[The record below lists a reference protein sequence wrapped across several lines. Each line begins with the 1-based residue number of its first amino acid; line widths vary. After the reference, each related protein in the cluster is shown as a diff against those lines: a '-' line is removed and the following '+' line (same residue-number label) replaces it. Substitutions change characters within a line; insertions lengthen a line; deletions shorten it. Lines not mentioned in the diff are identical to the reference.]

1 MPIVL
6 GVIAV
11 IVLLFIFG
19 GSGRNIISGII
30 SLVVAI
36 FVGAVG
42 LAILGTGVGIPIFV
56 VVVIIFLVI
65 KGASSK

>member
-6 GVIAV
+6 AVIAI

-19 GSGRNIISGII
+19 GSGKNIVSGII
-30 SLVVAI
+30 SLAVAI

-42 LAILGTGVGIPIFV
+42 LAFLGKGVGIPIFV
-56 VVVIIFLVI
+56 VAIIVFFVI
-65 KGASSK
+65 KGATSK

>member
-6 GVIAV
+6 AVIAI

-19 GSGRNIISGII
+19 ASGKNIISGII

-42 LAILGTGVGIPIFV
+42 LALLGTGIGIPVFV
-56 VVVIIFLVI
+56 VAVILFLVI
-65 KGASSK
+65 KGASSE